1 MEQKIPN
8 TTIPIQSE
16 ELHFQVARMYGDL
29 GEKDSMREILER
41 LISLETGKPRNKI
54 DYANTIYREF
64 KEVDRA
70 IKMLED
76 MRTKFIRI
84 ENMVMVRGFND
95 KTMNQ
100 AQFSRWQKAY
110 PDIVSSLIYIYRENN
125 RLNEAEI
132 VLSDWISKNPKDD
145 NAKDLLNKIRNDG

>member
-1 MEQKIPN
+1 
-8 TTIPIQSE
+8 
-16 ELHFQVARMYGDL
+16 
-29 GEKDSMREILER
+29 
-41 LISLETGKPRNKI
+41 
-54 DYANTIYREF
+54 
-64 KEVDRA
+64 
-70 IKMLED
+70 